1 MPLLVEPHL
10 PAGSINRR
18 PQPTLDLGDL
28 VVRPWSSADVDAVVE
43 AYADTAIQQ
52 WHART
57 MTPAEADRWIARW
70 TSEWSAETGASW
82 AVAAGHV
89 VLGQV
94 GLRLIDLAEGNAHIS
109 YWVRPEARGRG
120 HAPRALAALT
130 AWSLGELGLH
140 RLELN
145 HATGNEASCRV
156 ATKAGY
162 AVEGTKR
169 SQGLHADG
177 WHDMHM
183 HARLVI

>member
-10 PAGSINRR
+10 PAGSLNRR

-28 VVRPWSSADVDAVVE
+28 VARPWSGTDVDAVFE
-43 AYADTAIQQ
+43 AYADAAIQQ

-57 MTPAEADRWIARW
+57 MTPAEADDWIVRW

-82 AVAAGHV
+82 AIEADRV
-89 VLGQV
+89 VVGQV
-94 GLRLIDLAEGNAHIS
+94 GLRLIDLAGGTAHIS
-109 YWVRPEARGRG
+109 YWVRPEARGHG
-120 HAPRALAALT
+120 YAPRALAAVT

-162 AVEGTKR
+162 AAEGIKR
-169 SQGLHADG
+169 SQALHADG
-177 WHDMHM
+177 WHDMHT
-183 HARLVI
+183 HARLTV